1 MGSKHNN
8 KTGYLFTVEILLEEL
23 SNGLA
28 LEKLLQTLN
37 RAEAIKDYKVVTG
50 IDLGKLIELNQ
61 MQGTASE
68 SLQNAVPSDTARSIN
83 IKPSSTKS
91 PPMKSSGK
99 LTESKNKS
107 DNASYT
113 KAWIDQ
119 IAILKNNNSLV
130 RIFVVQSKG
139 LRFDIPCRILHY
151 SSEEE
156 SLTVYHVDEKKVFTY
171 NFNEIEDITTA

>member
-28 LEKLLQTLN
+28 LEKLLQSLN
-37 RAEAIKDYKVVTG
+37 RSDAIKDYKVVTG
-50 IDLGKLIELNQ
+50 VELGKLIDINQ
-61 MQGTASE
+61 MQNKASE
-68 SLQNAVPSDTARSIN
+68 PVQNAAPSDSARN
-83 IKPSSTKS
+83 ALYTKS
-91 PPMKSSGK
+91 
-99 LTESKNKS
+99 
-107 DNASYT
+107 
-113 KAWIDQ
+113 WIDQ
-119 IAILKNNNSLV
+119 IAKLKNDNSLV
-130 RIFVVQSKG
+130 RIFIVQTKG

-171 NFNEIEDITTA
+171 NFNEIEDITTR